1 MLTHFDKVQINLIKR
16 NNKRFCLLIIFS
28 TSKTSET
35 IYIFEKKLMKK
46 ILVVFCLALLTF
58 GYSQE
63 KTKVDFPKNEIKG
76 NALFLVLGA
85 VEVTYER
92 LLSEDSGL
100 GVSVFFIS
108 EDDFETNFSV
118 TPYYRAYFGKKPA
131 AGFFVEGFAMLNS
144 YVDHGYTT
152 SNYVNGTTLVTTYV
166 PDEVGTDFALGFG
179 LGSKWVHRKGFVFEI
194 NAGIGRNLLSNN
206 SPEVV
211 GRGGITLGY
220 RF

>member
-1 MLTHFDKVQINLIKR
+1 MKRIFVLLCLT
-16 NNKRFCLLIIFS
+16 FS
-28 TSKTSET
+28 
-35 IYIFEKKLMKK
+35 L
-46 ILVVFCLALLTF
+46 F

-63 KTKVDFPKNEIKG
+63 KETINFKRNEVKG

-92 LLSEDSGL
+92 LITEDSGL
-100 GVSVFFIS
+100 GASLFFINENDS
-108 EDDFETNFSV
+108 NPNFSF

-131 AGFFVEGFAMLNS
+131 AGFFVEGFSMISSGVNNIN
-144 YVDHGYTT
+144 YFYD
-152 SNYVNGTTLVTTYV
+152 SNGNLINIDKQRY
-166 PDEVGTDFALGFG
+166 TDFALGFG
-179 LGSKWVHRKGFVFEI
+179 LGAKWIHRKGFIFEI
-194 NAGIGRNLLSNN
+194 NAGIGRNLLSDN